1 MKINGRKD
9 IITMTMV
16 IAGFPGVGKTTATK
30 LLKEKGI
37 IVLDS
42 DSSKFDKQHFPAN
55 YIEHIKTALAEDK
68 TDIIFVST
76 HAEVLSALQEANI
89 EFAIVYPDLGLKQA
103 YLEKYINRK
112 SPQALIDKIDE
123 N

>member
-55 YIEHIKTALAEDK
+55 YIEHIKTALAEIK
-68 TDIIFVST
+68 QILF
-76 HAEVLSALQEANI
+76 L
-89 EFAIVYPDLGLKQA
+89 YPHMQKCFLLYK
-103 YLEKYINRK
+103 K
-112 SPQALIDKIDE
+112 LI
-123 N
+123 